1 MNESRNFLMAFL
13 LSVAVMVG
21 FYQLYEKPRY
31 EKAVQEQQLAAESL
45 AEDKV
50 VNNSKQPNV
59 VVLEKKESNP
69 ILEVQNSAR
78 IKVANKQVSGSI
90 RQIGAV
96 FDDLHLNNYKET
108 TDANSPSISLLQVN
122 ENSAYQMV
130 SGWKTANVNE
140 SGKVPDQYTQWQLHG
155 DNRDLTPETPVVL
168 IWFNERGLKFERTI
182 SIDDKFLIKISDQVI
197 NHGEKEVNLQAYA
210 QIQRKNPSAV
220 SANMILHEGPIGY
233 FDKKLYEGDYEKLA
247 KEPVSQATTGGW
259 LGFTDKYWLV
269 SLMPDQKSNVKI
281 EYLKHN
287 GCYYAQFTTSSVALR
302 PGESFNYTYHVYAGA
317 KVLRV
322 LDGYEPDIGL
332 THFDLAVD
340 FGWFYFLTKPL
351 FYALE
356 YLHQALGNLGLAII
370 LLTVLFRICLYP
382 MATKSYRSMARMKML
397 QPKIQQVQHMYQ
409 NDKVRQSQELMAL
422 YKKEKINPAGGCL
435 PMLIQ
440 APIFFCLYKVLFV
453 SIEMRHAPFIGW
465 IHDLAAPDP
474 TSFINLFGL
483 LPFSAPSFLQIGIWP
498 LLMGASMVIQQ
509 RMNPQPADPMQAK
522 MMMLLPIMFT
532 FLFASFPAGLVVYWT
547 WNNILSMAQQWLITK
562 QTTAK

>member
-13 LSVAVMVG
+13 LSVGVMFG
-21 FYQLYEKPRY
+21 FYQFYEKPRY
-31 EKAVQEQQLAAESL
+31 EKAAQEQQIIADSAVV
-45 AEDKV
+45 DKV
-50 VNNSKQPNV
+50 KQPNV
-59 VVLEKKESNP
+59 VVVEKKESNP
-69 ILEVQNSAR
+69 IIEVQNSAR
-78 IKVANKQVSGSI
+78 IKLTNKQVSGSI

-96 FDDLHLNNYKET
+96 FDDLQLNNYKET
-108 TDANSPSISLLQVN
+108 TDSNSPSVGLLQVS
-122 ENSAYQMV
+122 EKDAYQVV
-130 SGWKTANVNE
+130 SGWKTSNLNE
-140 SGKVPDQYTQWQLHG
+140 SGKVPDQFTQWQIHG
-155 DNRDLTPETPVVL
+155 DNRELAPGKPVLL
-168 IWFNERGLKFERTI
+168 IWFNERGLKFERTV
-182 SIDDKFLIKISDQVI
+182 SIDDKFLIKISDQVT
-197 NHGEKEVNLQAYA
+197 NHGEKEVNLQSYA
-210 QIQRKNPSAV
+210 QIQRKNPPAV

-233 FDKKLYEGDYEKLA
+233 FDKKLYEGDYEKLG
-247 KEPVSQATTGGW
+247 KEPVSQQVTGGW

-269 SLMPDQKSNVKI
+269 SLMPDQKSDVKI

-287 GCYYAQFTTSSVALR
+287 GCYYAQFTTALTALK

-317 KVLRV
+317 KVLRI
-322 LDGYEPDIGL
+322 LDGYEPEIGL
-332 THFDLAVD
+332 EHFDLAVD

-356 YLHQALGNLGLAII
+356 YLHQVLGNLGLAI
-370 LLTVLFRICLYP
+370 LVLTVLFRVCLYP
-382 MATKSYRSMARMKML
+382 MATKSYRSMARMKLL

-483 LPFSAPSFLQIGIWP
+483 LPFSAPSFLQIGVWP
-498 LLMGASMVIQQ
+498 LLMGATMVIQQ
-509 RMNPQPADPMQAK
+509 RMNPQPADPIQAK
-522 MMMLLPIMFT
+522 MMMFLPIMFT
-532 FLFASFPAGLVVYWT
+532 FLFASFPAGLVLYWT
-547 WNNILSMAQQWLITK
+547 WNNLLSMAQQWLITK

>member
-1 MNESRNFLMAFL
+1 MNESRNFLIAFL
-13 LSVAVMVG
+13 LSVGVMFG
-21 FYQLYEKPRY
+21 FYHFYEKPKY
-31 EKAVQEQQLAAESL
+31 EKAAQEQQLLIESGV
-45 AEDKV
+45 DQVKDDS
-50 VNNSKQPNV
+50 NPNV
-59 VVLEKKESNP
+59 VKLEKKDTNH
-69 ILEVQNSAR
+69 ILQVENSAR
-78 IKVANKQVSGSI
+78 IKISNKNVSGSI
-90 RQIGAV
+90 RQVGAI
-96 FDDLHLNNYKET
+96 FDDLLLTSYRQT
-108 TDANSPSISLLQVN
+108 PSPDSAATPLLKVDDEQ
-122 ENSAYQMV
+122 AYQIV
-130 SGWKTANVNE
+130 SGWKTSNVNE
-140 SGKVPDQYTQWQLHG
+140 SGKTPDQFTQWQLHG
-155 DNRDLTPETPVVL
+155 DNNELKPGNPVVL

-182 SIDDKFLIKISDQVI
+182 TIDDQFLIKVSDQVV
-197 NHGEKEVNLQAYA
+197 NHGEKEVNLQSYA
-210 QIQRKNPSAV
+210 QVQRKNPPAV
-220 SANMILHEGPIGY
+220 SSNMILHEGPIGY

-247 KEPVSQATTGGW
+247 KEAVSNQTTGGW

-269 SLMPDQKSNVKI
+269 SLMPDQKSDVKI

-287 GCYYAQFTTSSVALR
+287 GHFYAQFTTASIALK

-317 KVLRV
+317 KVLRI
-322 LDGYEPDIGL
+322 LDSYEPKIGL

-351 FYALE
+351 FYVLE

-370 LLTVLFRICLYP
+370 LLTILFRICLYP
-382 MATKSYRSMARMKML
+382 MASKSYRSMAKMKML

-409 NDKVRQSQELMAL
+409 NDRVRQSQELMAL

-435 PMLIQ
+435 PLVVQ

-453 SIEMRHAPFIGW
+453 SIEMRHAPFFGW

-483 LPFSAPSFLQIGIWP
+483 LPFDAPSFLQIGIWP
-498 LLMGASMVIQQ
+498 LVMGATMVIQQ

-522 MMMLLPIMFT
+522 MMMLLPIMFI

-547 WNNILSMAQQWLITK
+547 WNNLLSMAQQWLITK

>member
-1 MNESRNFLMAFL
+1 MNESRNFLIAFL
-13 LSVAVMVG
+13 LSVGVMFG
-21 FYQLYEKPRY
+21 FYHFYEKPRY
-31 EKAVQEQQLAAESL
+31 EKIAQEQQLLIESGIDQVKDVSNHNAVKL
-45 AEDKV
+45 KKKDT
-50 VNNSKQPNV
+50 NH
-59 VVLEKKESNP
+59 VLQVE
-69 ILEVQNSAR
+69 NSAR
-78 IKVANKQVSGSI
+78 IKISNKNVSGSI
-90 RQIGAV
+90 RQIGAI
-96 FDDLHLNNYKET
+96 FDDLLLTAYKQT
-108 TDANSPSISLLQVN
+108 PSPDSPATPLLKVDDEQ
-122 ENSAYQMV
+122 AYQIV
-130 SGWKTANVNE
+130 SGWKTSNVSE
-140 SGKVPDQYTQWQLHG
+140 SGKTPDQFTQWQLHG
-155 DNRDLTPETPVVL
+155 DNNELKPGNPVVL

-182 SIDDKFLIKISDQVI
+182 TIDDQFLIKVSDMVV
-197 NHGEKEVNLQAYA
+197 NHGEKEVKLQSYA
-210 QIQRKNPSAV
+210 QVQRKNPPAV
-220 SANMILHEGPIGY
+220 SSNMILHEGPIGY

-247 KEPVSQATTGGW
+247 KEAVSNQTTGGW

-269 SLMPDQKSNVKI
+269 SLMPDQKSDVKI

-287 GCYYAQFTTSSVALR
+287 GNFYAQFTTALVALK

-317 KVLRV
+317 KVLRI
-322 LDGYEPDIGL
+322 LDDYEPKIGL

-351 FYALE
+351 FYVLE

-370 LLTVLFRICLYP
+370 LLTILFRICLYP
-382 MATKSYRSMARMKML
+382 MASKSYRSMAKMKML

-409 NDKVRQSQELMAL
+409 NDRVRQSQELMAL

-435 PMLIQ
+435 PLVVQ

-453 SIEMRHAPFIGW
+453 SIEMRHAPFFGW

-483 LPFSAPSFLQIGIWP
+483 LPFDAPSFLQIGIWP
-498 LLMGASMVIQQ
+498 LVMGATMVIQQ

-522 MMMLLPIMFT
+522 MMMLLPIMFI